1 MPPAACLS
9 NQAVA
14 KMFIGT
20 GYMLKKVRPEL
31 CVLHE
36 GISNSAR
43 TPLRSASQGCHVSA
57 TVRIVPP
64 FVRRATI
71 RFCRTVFARK
81 AVKRRDGWPLHDYPV
96 SLHMVLSHDT
106 MLMGMLALRSFEY
119 HTRHTW
125 RPLIHEDGSLED
137 RDVSELLEHFPDA
150 RIIRRSEA
158 DKTLSG
164 KLKSYPACSVHRMN
178 HNLFLKVFDTRQY
191 ADHDHYIIMDSDIV
205 FFRSPTFLL
214 RWIEERA
221 GTCWF
226 MEDAK
231 EKYASSREHLEKALG
246 FPLWRKVNSGLDLMV
261 RNAADLNLAE
271 IFLER
276 CAQTAKQYS
285 FSNKACLLS
294 SDRLG
299 ARADCSPRNTRL
311 VGPISAAVVPSVGT
325 TSAHP
330 KTTAYL

>member
-1 MPPAACLS
+1 
-9 NQAVA
+9 
-14 KMFIGT
+14 
-20 GYMLKKVRPEL
+20 MLKKVRPEL

-43 TPLRSASQGCHVSA
+43 IPLRSASQGCHMSA

-246 FPLWRKVNSGLDLMV
+246 FPLWRKVNSGLDLMP
-261 RNAADLNLAE
+261 RPAADLSLAE
-271 IFLER
+271 VFLER
-276 CAQTAKQYS
+276 CAHSAKQYEFLEQS
-285 FSNKACLLS
+285 LFAVFGSAWGKGGLLPPEYEIS
-294 SDRLG
+294 WTNFRRRGAVCRHYIGPSKNDGLFIEGAAAFWLQNALG
-299 ARADCSPRNTRL
+299 SKR
-311 VGPISAAVVPSVGT
+311 
-325 TSAHP
+325 
-330 KTTAYL
+330 